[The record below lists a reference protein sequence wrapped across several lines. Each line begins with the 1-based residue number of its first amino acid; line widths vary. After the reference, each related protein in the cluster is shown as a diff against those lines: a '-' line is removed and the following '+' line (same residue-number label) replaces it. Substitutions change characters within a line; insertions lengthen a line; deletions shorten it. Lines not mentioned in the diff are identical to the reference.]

1 MFKTIVLIFLLFQ
14 HVLTEEVV
22 ESAEEK
28 VIYDNYRLPKAVTP
42 ENYKLEVIT
51 HLNDTQGFRFRGA
64 VWITVSDENEK
75 RDKCDLASNK

>member
-22 ESAEEK
+22 ESVEEK